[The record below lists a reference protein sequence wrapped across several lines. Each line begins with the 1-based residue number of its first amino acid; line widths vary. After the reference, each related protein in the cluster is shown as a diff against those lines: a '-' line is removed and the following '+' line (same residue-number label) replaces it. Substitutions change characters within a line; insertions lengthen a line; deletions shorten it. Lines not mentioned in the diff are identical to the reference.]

1 MLVLINWPTASSS
14 LTVFPTRDTVLFLQS
29 VHSLLSFQC
38 IVKLSI
44 EEREKKIKFGNI
56 NLALIR
62 NYLDARLNFQISN
75 VLAFI
80 VRSENQKFNRQV
92 EN

>member
-44 EEREKKIKFGNI
+44 EERGKRSKFKFGNTS
-56 NLALIR
+56 LALIR
-62 NYLDARLNFQISN
+62 NYLGTSLNSQISICIS
-75 VLAFI
+75 VFI
-80 VRSENQKFNRQV
+80 VRSENRN
-92 EN
+92 

>member
-44 EEREKKIKFGNI
+44 EERGK
-56 NLALIR
+56 
-62 NYLDARLNFQISN
+62 
-75 VLAFI
+75 
-80 VRSENQKFNRQV
+80 RSEIQVWKYKFINY
-92 EN
+92 